1 MKHEGLIAGFQR
13 TPVLNS
19 RGDHRW
25 RGLTQSSSQQMTP
38 VLGDVSKWC
47 PSTKGYI
54 STQILYNGISETAPS
69 YRQVTRQEKNH
80 LKWHFTYPLGSVP
93 REDVQ
98 KPVFLL
104 RSPVLGCNRMSHL
117 LNQTTHDS
125 NSNLSKWHG
134 SMVKCL
140 PNAVGMSL

>member
-1 MKHEGLIAGFQR
+1 MLASDAPPR
-13 TPVLNS
+13 ATSL
-19 RGDHRW
+19 
-25 RGLTQSSSQQMTP
+25 
-38 VLGDVSKWC
+38 
-47 PSTKGYI
+47 
-54 STQILYNGISETAPS
+54 QILYNSVSEIFPPC
-69 YRQVTRQEKNH
+69 RQVTRQEKNH

-93 REDVQ
+93 REDEQ

-104 RSPVLGCNRMSHL
+104 RSPVPCCNRMSHL

-140 PNAVGMSL
+140 PNAVGMSLKSLEHDAVFFFFFFLRNLSLVPS